1 MKQTLRIFVVALFT
15 VAALNAVAQQRPYIG
30 AVVDV
35 DEGRGRLIIES
46 DDGEAKRM
54 TIETDSVAT
63 TYHNFGTVINDKP
76 EIFTGSAG
84 LANVRLGDRIEVRAA
99 MQAGVLRAERITLL
113 GRDVAA
119 PQVGVGQS
127 RMPTSVATPTDERE
141 AAAVNVAR
149 VEGTIRQINDEEG
162 RIVIQ
167 TPDRR
172 MLTIRTYRNT
182 PVHYR
187 GETYR
192 VTNLEIG
199 DRIRVETDPRDVG
212 AEEISARRIDV
223 TMSVQETGTVPGTR
237 ATVTTLDGRVTRV
250 EPGLDYAYV
259 NDGRSEKRVDMQ
271 QAEDER
277 GDVIRARDLKIG
289 DVVSISGSYNR
300 VGDMFLASTVRFTSG
315 TSAERRLDE
324 EFVRYGVVT
333 LTGTVVETLEEGAT
347 LAFRDRDTERV
358 LRIWITPDFV
368 VRTRGNTYTTAEL
381 LRVNDTAVIAAYRDL
396 DGNLIAQTVR
406 LRNR

>member
-1 MKQTLRIFVVALFT
+1 MKQTLRIFIVALVAVVAMS
-15 VAALNAVAQQRPYIG
+15 ALAQQRPYVG
-30 AVVDV
+30 TVVDI
-35 DEGRGRLIIES
+35 DEGRGRLVIES
-46 DDGEAKRM
+46 DDGASRRT

-84 LANVRLGDRIEVRAA
+84 LTNVRLGDRIEVRAA
-99 MQAGVLRAERITLL
+99 MQADVLRAERITLL
-113 GRDVAA
+113 GRDIAA
-119 PQVGVGQS
+119 PQVGVGQT
-127 RMPTSVATPTDERE
+127 RMPTSVATPTDERS
-141 AAAVNVAR
+141 AAAANVSR

-167 TPDRR
+167 TADRR

-192 VTNLEIG
+192 VTNLEVG
-199 DRIRVETDPRDVG
+199 DRIRVETDPRDVD
-212 AEEISARRIDV
+212 ADEISARRIDV

-237 ATVTTLDGRVTRV
+237 ATVTTLEGRVARV

-259 NDGRSEKRVDMQ
+259 DDGRGEKRVDMQ

-277 GDVIRARDLKIG
+277 GNVIRARDLKIG

-315 TSAERRLDE
+315 TAAGRRLDE
-324 EFVRYGVVT
+324 EFTRYGVVT
-333 LTGTVVETLEEGAT
+333 ITGTVVETLEEGAT